1 MENADGQ
8 SISGVSVEFDET
20 LGVFTFTSGTTGD
33 DSFVQVDGSPKFGL
47 DDLSSSVGSTG
58 TYRRPVAETTSQN
71 QTVYVQLDQTEGVAQ
86 DDRTYLEY
94 DLISRIGDQRA
105 LFRHHRTDEHSRQI
119 LFIHARRSSMAFSAA
134 EVTTTLS

>member
-20 LGVFTFTSGTTGD
+20 LGVFTFTSPVQRATT
-33 DSFVQVDGSPKFGL
+33 SFVQVDGSPKFGL

-71 QTVYVQLDQTEGVAQ
+71 QTVYVQLDQTE
-86 DDRTYLEY
+86 E
-94 DLISRIGDQRA
+94 IGTGR
-105 LFRHHRTDEHSRQI
+105 
-119 LFIHARRSSMAFSAA
+119 
-134 EVTTTLS
+134 